1 MSKVSVLA
9 KLRTLLAREAPEQA
23 ATIREA
29 LRQTAQT
36 GREHSVI
43 GLANEGGE
51 SMITR
56 GTVDRVTPNAFDLK
70 AARRAPGNP
79 QIIDFHTHPSREA
92 FVVQPSQDDLTFYST
107 SYPAGREL
115 RTLIASHPERMDP
128 RSRAAYNFFAT
139 DNPAQVLSPLAFT
152 NARKEL
158 QFAARPKGPLR
169 SIQDD
174 PILREYLDSG
184 GDVGALLDDSSSL
197 LFMRYL
203 ANKGVGR
210 HEMELGGRQA
220 APNPSVT
227 DTELFRRMEGPAL
240 EFLKSKKFQKGGAV
254 RGALN
259 YVKECSCHG

>member
-1 MSKVSVLA
+1 MPSISVLA
-9 KLRTLLAREAPEQA
+9 KLRALLAREAPEQA

-36 GREHSVI
+36 GREHSVV

-56 GTVDRVTPNAFDLK
+56 GGVDRVTPNAFDVK

-79 QIIDFHTHPSREA
+79 QIIDFHTHPSRES
-92 FVVQPSQDDLTFYST
+92 FVVQPSPDDLSFYAT
-107 SYPAGREL
+107 NYPAGREL
-115 RTLIASHPERMDP
+115 RTLIASHPERLDP
-128 RSRAAYNFFAT
+128 RSRASYNFFST

-158 QFAARPKGPLR
+158 QFAARPTGPLR

-174 PILREYLDSG
+174 PVVRDYLDSG
-184 GDVGALLDDSSSL
+184 GDVGALLDDSASL

-220 APNPSVT
+220 APDPSVT
-227 DTELFRRMEGPAL
+227 DTELFRRMEGPAV
-240 EFLKSKKFQKGGAV
+240 EFLRSKKFNRGGLAQLKE
-254 RGALN
+254 AL
-259 YVKECSCHG
+259 HGR

>member
-1 MSKVSVLA
+1 MNPISTLA
-9 KLRTLLAREAPEQA
+9 KLRALLAREAPEQA
-23 ATIREA
+23 DVIRDA

-36 GREHSVI
+36 GREHSVV
-43 GLANEGGE
+43 GLASEGGP
-51 SMITR
+51 SVITR

-107 SYPAGREL
+107 NYPAGREL
-115 RTLIASHPERMDP
+115 RTLIASHPERLDP

-240 EFLKSKKFQKGGAV
+240 EFLKSKKFKQGGAV
-254 RGALN
+254 RSPLN
-259 YVKECSCHG
+259 HMKECSCHG